1 MGIFFSYKLKLL
13 NALLMVDAKYI
24 LTDCLHTGYFQPKL
38 FCIIQPISKIW
49 DWGSVSLK
57 TGLKVFWMT

>member
-1 MGIFFSYKLKLL
+1 
-13 NALLMVDAKYI
+13 MVDAKYI